1 LTDFEASEQFSPFK
15 KQDGEYVRDD
25 NGKRIPENPK
35 RALHPDDA
43 MAFGPE
49 VTDVDVEQLKAIE
62 PLVKA
67 QATSSRSS
75 NRPTSSGLTMWLR
88 RFWPRVEHL
97 DPSPELQVTAG
108 TEDRPRRRD
117 LGQLT

>member
-1 LTDFEASEQFSPFK
+1 
-15 KQDGEYVRDD
+15 VRND
-25 NGKRIPENPK
+25 NGKRIPENPR
-35 RALHPDDA
+35 RAALLEDRLWSTLHPDDA

-67 QATSSRSS
+67 QAILKPVFEQADFEWTDDVAAEILTKGQTPRSVAGA
-75 NRPTSSGLTMWLR
+75 SGHR
-88 RFWPRVEHL
+88 RHRGH
-97 DPSPELQVTAG
+97 
-108 TEDRPRRRD
+108 RPRRRD